1 MVWGSGFRVWGSAF
15 RVQDS
20 EIWRKGEGGKRE
32 EGRGKDLGLMVRGLG
47 FGV

>member
-1 MVWGSGFRVWGSAF
+1 MVWGSGFRVWESAF

-32 EGRGKDLGLMVRGLG
+32 G
-47 FGV
+47 FGVNGSGVRVRSLEF